1 MHDQLTVHVRTGR
14 VLREF
19 VIATK
24 GSDVLT
30 PAKDSFL
37 WGLVKQHMT
46 VWEHRSCSPCDSG
59 ECIQIAI
66 KSSNGLV
73 SYNARSRKT
82 ESFRSQYRCYL
93 TCRGER
99 IIQRYLKKEFKKTF
113 RDYMTGCLNNNP
125 DITIVEAIEEFLT
138 DFHVTPDRVITVESL
153 RKDWYRYSMKVA
165 GEGKMSL
172 EM

>member
-1 MHDQLTVHVRTGR
+1 MRDQLTVYVHTGR

-24 GSDVLT
+24 GSDILV
-30 PAKDSFL
+30 PSKDSLL
-37 WGLVKQHMT
+37 WGLIKQHLT
-46 VWEHRSCSPCDSG
+46 VWEHRSTTPKDPD
-59 ECIQIAI
+59 ECIQIAVR
-66 KSSNGLV
+66 SSNGLV
-73 SYNARSRKT
+73 SYSARSRKQ
-82 ESFRSQYRCYL
+82 ECYRSQYRCYL
-93 TCRGER
+93 TCKGER

-113 RDYMTGCLNNNP
+113 RDYMKGCLSNNP

-138 DFHVTPDRVITVESL
+138 DFNVTPDRIITVESL

-165 GEGKMSL
+165 GDDRMSL